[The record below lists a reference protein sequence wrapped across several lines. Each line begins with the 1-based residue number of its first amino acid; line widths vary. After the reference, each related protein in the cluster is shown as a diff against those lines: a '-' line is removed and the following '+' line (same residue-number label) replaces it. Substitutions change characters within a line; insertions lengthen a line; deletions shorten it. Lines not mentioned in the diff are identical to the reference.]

1 MSFFAKHKRIFIIS
15 LLGSAML
22 SPILSSCGS
31 SGGDTTAGI
40 GGTGITQGE
49 ITAFGSIFV
58 NGIEFD
64 TDNSAFEVDGNNTTA
79 SQANLAVGMIVT
91 IRGDVDVSGISGTAA
106 SVEYDDKI
114 EGPVLTITPTGDGQK
129 SLSIFN
135 KTVVVGEISTR
146 FDNTSFADIKVNDIV
161 EISGFDTSATDINAT
176 FVKKTGVFPVDN
188 QIELKGTITDFSGS
202 IFKIAGI
209 NINFDTQTVIDVP
222 NGTLSDGLFVEVK
235 GELQTLTSV
244 LAREIELEDGDF
256 ENGEAVSL
264 QGVISLFNSMDNFFV
279 SGQIVDAS
287 GANLLPATAILANG
301 VNIEVEGSIV
311 NGVLVANEVELR
323 EGSAKIKAFVTA
335 VDLVNSRI
343 EFQFPPT
350 PGSIFVTT
358 NLQTQFEDAAPDVT
372 NFSLSQ
378 LMPNEYVKIEGI
390 ENGSEII
397 ASQVKRL
404 NSAGEDTVI
413 QGSVTDFTANTGI
426 TILGLNFAINGSES
440 YEPANLA
447 STIETGDIV
456 ELEDSNPAN
465 GIIDKI
471 ELEI

>member
-1 MSFFAKHKRIFIIS
+1 MSFFAKHKRIFFIS
-15 LLGSAML
+15 LLSGMML

-114 EGPVLTITPTGDGQK
+114 EGPVLTITATGDGQK

-222 NGTLSDGLFVEVK
+222 NGTLGWVVCRS
-235 GELQTLTSV
+235 
-244 LAREIELEDGDF
+244 
-256 ENGEAVSL
+256 
-264 QGVISLFNSMDNFFV
+264 
-279 SGQIVDAS
+279 
-287 GANLLPATAILANG
+287 
-301 VNIEVEGSIV
+301 
-311 NGVLVANEVELR
+311 
-323 EGSAKIKAFVTA
+323 
-335 VDLVNSRI
+335 
-343 EFQFPPT
+343 
-350 PGSIFVTT
+350 
-358 NLQTQFEDAAPDVT
+358 
-372 NFSLSQ
+372 
-378 LMPNEYVKIEGI
+378 
-390 ENGSEII
+390 
-397 ASQVKRL
+397 
-404 NSAGEDTVI
+404 
-413 QGSVTDFTANTGI
+413 
-426 TILGLNFAINGSES
+426 
-440 YEPANLA
+440 
-447 STIETGDIV
+447 
-456 ELEDSNPAN
+456 
-465 GIIDKI
+465 
-471 ELEI
+471 